1 MRNFCGVYDR
11 ELDMKHTSQ
20 PREARNWRGL
30 DEAEYKGSK
39 DCLDSGVAGLPRAG
53 ALFFTHER
61 KRLLRMT

>member
-1 MRNFCGVYDR
+1 
-11 ELDMKHTSQ
+11 MKHTSQ

-30 DEAEYKGSK
+30 DEAECKGSK